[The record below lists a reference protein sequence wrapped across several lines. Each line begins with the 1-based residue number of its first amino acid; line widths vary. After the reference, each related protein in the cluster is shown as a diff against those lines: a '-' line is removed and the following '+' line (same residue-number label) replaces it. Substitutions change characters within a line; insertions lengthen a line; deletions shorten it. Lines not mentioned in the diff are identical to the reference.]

1 MCQPAESI
9 QRLVISPTTDL
20 IMKMLPSVCLHLG
33 SLLTSKGYT
42 YMSTKET
49 VKSVLISVKN
59 SFIGLHKTN

>member
-1 MCQPAESI
+1 
-9 QRLVISPTTDL
+9 
-20 IMKMLPSVCLHLG
+20 MKMLPSVCLDLG

-49 VKSVLISVKN
+49 VKSVLILVKN